1 MLTTI
6 RRLRVGLLG
15 LSIVCGLAGGGRA
28 WADATWE
35 FRKLVDRGT
44 VVPGSGGLTFRSLYA
59 PALDGDNLFF
69 YGSTLSGST
78 TVRYIC
84 RLQIA
89 SNVLTTVARE
99 GSASPDGT
107 AYGSFLTAIS
117 CDGANVVYGDTAA
130 VYASGP
136 GYASTLVR
144 RGNAIPGGGTFGD
157 IRDGFAVDGTNY
169 AFSGQSQD
177 MIPRAGVYLRRGR
190 TGPIETIADWN
201 TTIPGTTFTFN
212 KRFWFLIGH
221 RGAFY
226 FTGENSVE
234 AHAGI
239 YCWSNGVLS
248 RVVDTQT
255 QVPGQAFGYFSG
267 FQQIAADGDNLT
279 FKGSYGGGSGIY
291 KRIGAGEWVVVADSG
306 TALPETPDP
315 PLGYTAAGI
324 DGDATVFVGSAGSRK
339 GGFYSDAGGSLQLL
353 VSYTNG
359 VLEGR
364 PINELGIRID
374 HCFNANRFAF
384 YASYLDAPA
393 NEAIWL
399 GTVTVSDP
407 PPPSGAVIV
416 VR

>member
-1 MLTTI
+1 MLTAT
-6 RRLRVGLLG
+6 RRVGVVLLG
-15 LSIVCGLAGGGRA
+15 LSVVCGVAGGGRA
-28 WADATWE
+28 RAEATWE
-35 FRKLVDRGT
+35 YRKLVDRAT
-44 VVPGSGGLTFRSLYA
+44 VVPGSGGLTYRSLYA

-69 YGSTLSGST
+69 HGSTLSGST

-99 GSASPDGT
+99 GTASPDGT
-107 AYGSFLTAIS
+107 AYGGFLTAIS
-117 CDGANVVYGDTAA
+117 CDGANVVYGDGVA

-144 RGNAIPGGGTFGD
+144 SGNAIPGGGTFQS

-169 AFSGQSQD
+169 AFSGESSGTPQ
-177 MIPRAGVYLRRGR
+177 RAGVYLRRGR

-201 TTIPGTTFTFN
+201 TTIPGTAFKFN
-212 KRFWFLIGH
+212 QRFYYLMGH
-221 RGAFY
+221 KGAFY
-226 FTGENSVE
+226 FTGGNSVE
-234 AHAGI
+234 AYSGI
-239 YCWSNGVLS
+239 FCWSNGVLA

-255 QVPGQAFGYFSG
+255 RVPGQAFGYFSG

-291 KRIGAGEWVVVADSG
+291 KRIGAGEWEVVADSG

-315 PLGYTAAGI
+315 PLGYVAAGL
-324 DGDATVFVGSAGSRK
+324 DGNDVIFSGSCGSRK
-339 GGFYSDAGGSLQLL
+339 GGFYCDAGGSLQLL
-353 VSYTNG
+353 LSYTNG

-364 PINELGIRID
+364 PINELGIRVD

-384 YASYLDAPA
+384 YASYYDLPA

-399 GTVTVSDP
+399 GTVTVTEP
-407 PPPSGAVIV
+407 PPPSGAVMV